1 MSPDQEIIRGSC
13 IYCGSLDGLTKDHVP
28 PKRLFP
34 KPRGPQVTVPAC
46 NTCNQS
52 FKKDDEYFAMA
63 VALEAYVEHPSAFQ
77 VWEQSLRPMILRGQG
92 LKRMLSQNI
101 LENNVV
107 TPAGVYLPDRKA
119 IRFRKD
125 RILRVVTRIVRGLIW
140 NHYKVKPTADTV
152 IEIHRNPT
160 LNEHTANLINS
171 MTQLS
176 WLGDDIFR
184 YRHSLAEE
192 ELDSSLWCLQFYG
205 HTEFLVLVLGRSCT
219 APSTNPSALES

>member
-1 MSPDQEIIRGSC
+1 
-13 IYCGSLDGLTKDHVP
+13 
-28 PKRLFP
+28 
-34 KPRGPQVTVPAC
+34 
-46 NTCNQS
+46 
-52 FKKDDEYFAMA
+52 
-63 VALEAYVEHPSAFQ
+63 
-77 VWEQSLRPMILRGQG
+77 
-92 LKRMLSQNI
+92 MLSQNI